1 MDVTEEKPIS
11 RVSFLLYKDFFNS
24 VEHFTDEQLG
34 KLFRVIHEYQRHE
47 SWTTEQEKGI
57 PQDIKVAFYF
67 YKNQFQLDDKKWEN
81 RVLRNRENAKLGG
94 RPKKPIE
101 SEKTQWDNSLPKKAE
116 TETETETELETET
129 GGNDQLNIKRIR
141 QNEIVEKVIIDLNE
155 KLGSKFSCKSEGNRA
170 KVVARLN
177 EGRSLDDFLYV
188 NKIKIAEWKD
198 DPKMARYLR
207 PETLYGSKFEGYLNE
222 TVVSPVAKNVK
233 PKYQTADERRREN
246 NKKVFNQTLKEIEN
260 VHDTRGN
267 ESSNLGREAEEYNG
281 VIGELRRELP

>member
-47 SWTTEQEKGI
+47 SWTTEEEKEI

-67 YKNQFQLDDKKWEN
+67 YKNQFILDDKKWEN

-94 RPKKPIE
+94 RPKKPTG
-101 SEKTQWDNSLPKKAE
+101 SEKTQWDNSLPEKPE

-129 GGNDQLNIKRIR
+129 GNDQLDIKRIQ
-141 QNEIVEKVIIDLNE
+141 QNEIVEKVITDLNE
-155 KLGSKFSCKSEGNRA
+155 KLGSNYSFKTKGNKE
-170 KVVARLN
+170 KVIARLN
-177 EGRSLDDFLYV
+177 EGRSLDDFLFV
-188 NKIKIAEWKD
+188 NKTKIAEWKD

-207 PETLYGSKFEGYLNE
+207 PETLYGSKFEGYLNT
-222 TVVSPVAKNVK
+222 TVVSPVAKNVS

-246 NKKVFNQTLKEIEN
+246 NKKVFNQTLKEIDN
-260 VHDTRGN
+260 VHNARGN
-267 ESSNLGREAEEYNG
+267 EEPNLGREAEEYNG
-281 VIGELRRELP
+281 IIGELRRELP